1 MSKIQFDLCFSCN
14 ATYQLCQLPL
24 DGDRHN
30 LRFSGGCPFS
40 LLWTPPG
47 RKKCFYFSTIQ
58 TTNGYATTR
67 TSAMTMLRRKF
78 LNSNDIRSSESV
90 TPVVLYWG
98 KKKKSKKKQ
107 IWQRWWRSCSLQH
120 DLHWFSL
127 RWHFVCRSQSSY
139 TFRVLFTLISK
150 CHWCVTARH
159 RRNNRK
165 TNTRNIWR
173 RS

>member
-58 TTNGYATTR
+58 TTNGYTTTR
-67 TSAMTMLRRKF
+67 TSATTMLRRKF

-98 KKKKSKKKQ
+98 KKKN
-107 IWQRWWRSCSLQH
+107 QRKNKYDRGDDGRAVCSMTFIDFPSADIL
-120 DLHWFSL
+120 
-127 RWHFVCRSQSSY
+127 FVALKAH